1 MQSYLLELAF
11 TVCELLLL
19 CQHCF
24 VAVSTLFCCRVN
36 TVLLPRQQCSVDTA
50 TKTNRYRDR
59 EQKMWKLGDKQSGRC
74 TQRPYCWMLPL
85 TVYRLTVNGG
95 TVKQVLFCGFQ
106 RQRKPTLAE
115 RKICVFCGFL

>member
-1 MQSYLLELAF
+1 
-11 TVCELLLL
+11 
-19 CQHCF
+19 
-24 VAVSTLFCCRVN
+24 
-36 TVLLPRQQCSVDTA
+36 
-50 TKTNRYRDR
+50 
-59 EQKMWKLGDKQSGRC
+59 MWKLGDKQSGRC

-115 RKICVFCGFL
+115 RKICVFCGFCVNIIPTLALRLLFPHTEYTEYTEIIQ